1 MIKNIFKI
9 ILSCSFIFYSLN
21 GFCNELMPSK
31 VKHSLE
37 QTTLWMQSL
46 LEQQKESLAIH
57 FFSIDDQIYRSF
69 IERRLLPKN
78 KELLNTVGLSVVFD
92 EHAKKNGKKTPTCF
106 ILFNPKF
113 EQQLQEQFFSKTND
127 IQKMSVFLIA
137 HELGHC
143 FSYYFP
149 TQKAPE
155 NIIEEEKQRW
165 QETISDAFAIALTT
179 LALNDGSIYKEIHN
193 SRKMFYNENGQSSS
207 HNTSKT
213 IENIF
218 SDVGF
223 PRFSPPYSMRLIW
236 EQIEPFRNKH
246 FFDR

>member
-1 MIKNIFKI
+1 MKNLLFKF
-9 ILSCSFIFYSLN
+9 LLTVSLTSYSLN
-21 GFCNELMPSK
+21 GFCNELVNSK
-31 VKHSLE
+31 VKQSLE
-37 QTTLWMQSL
+37 QTTLWMQSI
-46 LEQQKESLAIH
+46 LEQQKESLAIQ
-57 FFSIDDQIYRSF
+57 FFSIDDPIYRSF

-92 EHAKKNGKKTPTCF
+92 EHARKNGKKTPSCF

-113 EQQLQEQFFSKTND
+113 EQQLQDQFFSKTND
-127 IQKMSVFLIA
+127 IQKMSVFLIS

-143 FSYYFP
+143 FSYHLP
-149 TQKAPE
+149 TTKPPE
-155 NIIEEEKQRW
+155 NISEDEKQRW

-179 LALNDGSIYKEIHN
+179 LALNDGSIYKEIYK
-193 SRKMFYNENGQSSS
+193 SRKMFYNENSPSNS

-218 SDVGF
+218 SDAGF
-223 PRFSPPYSMRLIW
+223 PQFAPPYSMRSIW
-236 EQIEPFRNKH
+236 QQIEPFRNKH